1 MGGYKQWADGDALL
15 PSEIDEYL
23 MGQTRM
29 RFASAAA
36 RDAAITSPVE
46 GMTVFLATTGLEYT
60 YDGTYW
66 SARIRRVKKDA
77 VQNVTSSTTVVDDTK
92 LKATLTPGQYFV
104 DAWLHASGGTTGDIK
119 VAWTFSGTL
128 TDSGRIAQGPTRATT
143 NVQGGTAGTPVTAA
157 TTVGVNR
164 SSAHLIGTE
173 VPYGL
178 DGSFTSG
185 IHEHLSL
192 DVSGTGVL
200 KLRWA
205 QETSSGTATSL
216 SVASHLRVERV
227 AEDA

>member
-15 PSEIDEYL
+15 PGEIDEFL

-60 YDGTYW
+60 FDGTYW
-66 SARIRRVKKDA
+66 AARLRRKKKTA
-77 VQNVTSSTTVVDDTK
+77 VQSVTSSTSVVDDTD
-92 LKATLTPGQYFV
+92 LKVTLTPGQYFV
-104 DAWLHASGGTTGDIK
+104 DAWLHATGSTTGDIQTM
-119 VAWTFSGTL
+119 WTFSGTL
-128 TDSGRIAQGPTRATT
+128 TDSARICVGPTQATT
-143 NVQGGTAGTPVTAA
+143 NVEGGIGGTPVTPAV
-157 TTVGVNR
+157 TVGVNHMA
-164 SSAHLIGTE
+164 AHLIATE
-173 VPYGL
+173 VSYGL
-178 DGSFTSG
+178 DGSNTSA

-205 QETSSGTATSL
+205 QHAVSATATNL
-216 SVASHLRVERV
+216 SAASHLRVERV
-227 AEDA
+227 AEDV

>member
-15 PSEIDEYL
+15 PSEIDEFL

-46 GMTVFLATTGLEYT
+46 GMTVFLATTGMEYT

-66 SARIRRVKKDA
+66 AARLRRIKKTA
-77 VQNVTSSTTVVDDTK
+77 AQPVTSSIAVVDDLH
-92 LKATLTPGQYFV
+92 LKATLTPGTYFV
-104 DAWLHASGGTTGDIK
+104 DAWLHATGSTTGDIK
-119 VAWTFSGTL
+119 VTWTFSGTL
-128 TDSGRIAQGPTRATT
+128 TDSARIGTGPTRTT
-143 NVQGGTAGTPVTAA
+143 TQVEGGSVGSPVTAA
-157 TTVGVNR
+157 VTVGVNR
-164 SSAHLIGTE
+164 SSAHFLTSE
-173 VPYGL
+173 VPYGT
-178 DGSFTSG
+178 DGSSTSG

-205 QETSSGTATSL
+205 QESSSGTATNL
-216 SVASHLRVERV
+216 SAASHLRVERV